1 MGQLAWR
8 TEKSSRNRRLCF
20 SKVEGKRQLQEC
32 TLLCSSDTYCTT
44 CVFTHIHTQA
54 HTHTRTIRNC
64 ALKNNT
70 GKAVLREKFCHGREG
85 MEKEA
90 EVAGQVAAIG
100 KQGEINAAVQWTV
113 FYLFSSESQLM
124 ECLHPLPGYRSSL
137 LS

>member
-20 SKVEGKRQLQEC
+20 SKVQWKRQLQEC
-32 TLLCSSDTYCTT
+32 TLAALFFRHVLYHM
-44 CVFTHIHTQA
+44 CVYT

-100 KQGEINAAVQWTV
+100 KQREFNAAVQWSF
-113 FYLFSSESQLM
+113 FYLFSSESQLL
-124 ECLHPLPGYRSSL
+124 EWLHPLPGYRSSL